1 METEIEAKFLDIDPA
16 ILRQK
21 LSQIGGRL
29 VYPEREMTRVVLDF
43 PDKKLEK
50 VGGWIRVRDEG
61 DQITLSYKQLN
72 DRTLHGTKEV
82 ETTVGDF
89 ETTIKLLEAIG
100 LERYS
105 YQETK
110 REKWQVGDVEVVIDT
125 WPWIPTFAEI
135 EADSE
140 AKIKRI
146 ADQLGLDWANALHGS
161 VEIAYQHYYDATES
175 EIDNWP
181 KFTFG
186 PIPDWLLAK
195 KR

>member
-1 METEIEAKFLDIDPA
+1 METEIEAKFLDIAPDT
-16 ILRQK
+16 LRQK
-21 LSQIGGRL
+21 LTEIGGQL
-29 VYPEREMTRVVLDF
+29 VHAERQMTRVVLDF

-50 VGGWIRVRDEG
+50 VGGWVRVRDEG
-61 DQITLSYKQLN
+61 DRITLSYKQLN
-72 DRTLHGTKEV
+72 DRTLHGTKEI
-82 ETTVGDF
+82 ETTVGNF

-110 REKWQVGDVEVVIDT
+110 REKWQVGDAEVTIDT
-125 WPWIPTFAEI
+125 WPWIPAFAEI

-140 AKIKRI
+140 TKLKGLAEK
-146 ADQLGLDWANALHGS
+146 LGLNWADALHGS
-161 VEIAYQHYYDATES
+161 VEIAYQKYYDATES